1 MRPIFN
7 VPGEGAFALIMGIIS
22 GYPVGAKIVAN
33 LKEQHLCSDIE
44 AERLIAFTNNSGP
57 LFIIGTVGVSMFSS
71 VSLGMLLFLS
81 SLFSCQQKGDFE
93 SMNVEDF
100 DTLIQ
105 DEGMQRLDV
114 RTLAEY
120 SEGHIAKTININV
133 MDDSFSSMADSLL
146 QKDRPVAV
154 YCRSGKRSKKAA
166 AILSKKGYKVFELDK
181 GFNSWQEAGKEI
193 EK

>member
-1 MRPIFN
+1 MFKMNQLIVGIF
-7 VPGEGAFALIMGIIS
+7 
-22 GYPVGAKIVAN
+22 
-33 LKEQHLCSDIE
+33 
-44 AERLIAFTNNSGP
+44 
-57 LFIIGTVGVSMFSS
+57 
-71 VSLGMLLFLS
+71 LFLS
-81 SLFSCQQKGDFE
+81 SLFSYQQKGDFQ

-105 DEGMQRLDV
+105 NEDIQRLDV

-133 MDDSFSSMADSLL
+133 MDDSFATMADSLL

-166 AILSKKGYKVFELDK
+166 AILGAKGYKVFDLDK
-181 GFNSWQEAGKEI
+181 GFNSWQANGKDV